1 VQPITRSAVSV
12 SVLPPFQ
19 KSDVWK
25 RRLRHRAVDLTGQRF
40 GDLVVLTYAG
50 YYHKTSSILWLCQ
63 CDCGERNVVRTSSLR
78 HGKSKSCGC
87 GMGWKLKHG
96 HSDSRTYSSYRAM
109 MRRCY
114 KPKTASYKHYGG
126 RGICVCARW
135 HGPQGFINF
144 LADLGE
150 RPRGKTIDRK
160 DVDGNYCPQNCRW
173 ATKIMQENNKRPR
186 KQKPLADDF
195 GAITGFAEPF

>member
-1 VQPITRSAVSV
+1 MQPITRSTIYV

-87 GMGWKLKHG
+87 GMGWSFKHG
-96 HSDSRTYSSYRAM
+96 HSKTRTYNSYMAM
-109 MRRCY
+109 LRRCY
-114 KPKTASYKHYGG
+114 ETKCRSYQDYGA
-126 RGICVCARW
+126 RGITVCARW
-135 HGPQGFINF
+135 RGPHGFENF

-160 DVDGNYCPQNCRW
+160 NVDGNYEPGNCRW
-173 ATKIMQENNKRPR
+173 ATNKMQANNKRPR
-186 KQKPLADDF
+186 QQPAADLA
-195 GAITGFAEPF
+195 TMMGFTEPF